1 MLQDYH
7 NVNPPIGYKFVPAG
21 DPTLTTKCKE
31 FARLDGKTVYKVI
44 VSLAWLLYL
53 ENNRSRQQMRAERSC
68 LSRYIELGFIS
79 LQRLFKE
86 P

>member
-31 FARLDGKTVYKVI
+31 FARLDGRTVYKVI
-44 VSLAWLLYL
+44 VSLTWLLYL
-53 ENNRSRQQMRAERSC
+53 ANNRSRRQVRAERSF
-68 LSRYIELGFIS
+68 LSRYIALDFIF

-86 P
+86 L